1 MDNIEVPEYFICPIS
16 LQIMK
21 DPVTAITG
29 ITYDREC
36 IEHWL
41 FEFEGENMICP
52 VTKQALPKD
61 SDLTPNHTLLRLI
74 QAWCITN
81 ASMGIDRIPTP
92 KPPLNK
98 FHVLNL
104 VKGLWVPK
112 LQLKTLKKLEVL
124 AMENERNMKYM
135 VEAGVVKAMVTFI
148 IACYKKKETTGLEE
162 ALSILH
168 LLRSVEKK
176 IVQDENCQIIDAL
189 KWVLECDWDNKVTVK
204 NHAVLLLKTITG
216 KADSGVLER
225 LKVEFFERIIQVLRE
240 GISQQG
246 IKAALQVL
254 LDACPWGRN
263 RIMMVETGAVFQLI
277 ELELGS
283 PENRTTELILGVLF
297 HLCSCADGRAQLLS
311 HAGGIAVITKRIL
324 NVSPAAD
331 DRAMMIISLIC
342 KFSGTSW
349 VLQEM
354 LRVGT
359 ITKLCMVL
367 QVDCASYLKDKAR
380 EILRTHSNVWKNS
393 PCVDAPVLTRYSS
406 S

>member
-21 DPVTAITG
+21 DPVTTITG
-29 ITYDREC
+29 ITYDRES

-41 FEFEGENMICP
+41 LEFEGENMICP

-61 SDLTPNHTLLRLI
+61 SDLKPNHIIRRLI

-104 VKGLWVPK
+104 LKGLWVPK
-112 LQLKTLKKLEVL
+112 LQLKTLQKLEVL
-124 AMENERNMKYM
+124 AMENERSMKYL
-135 VEAGVVKAMVTFI
+135 VEAGVVKAVVTFI
-148 IACYKKKETTGLEE
+148 IACYKEKETTGLEE

-168 LLRSVEKK
+168 LLRSAEVKIGVVE
-176 IVQDENCQIIDAL
+176 NGQIIDAL

-204 NHAVLLLKTITG
+204 NHAVLLLKTVTG
-216 KADSGVLER
+216 KVDSGVLQR
-225 LKVEFFERIIQVLRE
+225 LKREFFETIIQVLRE
-240 GISQQG
+240 
-246 IKAALQVL
+246 
-254 LDACPWGRN
+254 
-263 RIMMVETGAVFQLI
+263 VFQLI
-277 ELELGS
+277 ELELS
-283 PENRTTELILGVLF
+283 SLENSTTELILGVLF
-297 HLCSCADGRAQLLS
+297 HLCSCAGGRAQLLS

-359 ITKLCMVL
+359 ITKLRMVL

-380 EILRTHSNVWKNS
+380 EILRTHANAWKNS
-393 PCVDAPVLTRYSS
+393 PLR
-406 S
+406 

>member
-21 DPVTAITG
+21 DPVTTITG
-29 ITYDREC
+29 ITYDRES

-41 FEFEGENMICP
+41 LEFEGENMICP

-61 SDLTPNHTLLRLI
+61 SDLKPNHIIRRLI

-104 VKGLWVPK
+104 LKGLWVPK
-112 LQLKTLKKLEVL
+112 LQLKTLQKLEVL
-124 AMENERNMKYM
+124 AMENERSMKYL
-135 VEAGVVKAMVTFI
+135 VEAGVVKAVVTFI
-148 IACYKKKETTGLEE
+148 IASYKEKETTGIEE

-168 LLRSVEKK
+168 LLRSAEVK
-176 IVQDENCQIIDAL
+176 IVLVENGQIIDAL

-204 NHAVLLLKTITG
+204 NHAVLLLKTVTG
-216 KADSGVLER
+216 KVDSGVLQR
-225 LKVEFFERIIQVLRE
+225 LKREFFETIIQVLRE

-246 IKAALQVL
+246 IKAALQYHR
-254 LDACPWGRN
+254 AH
-263 RIMMVETGAVFQLI
+263 
-277 ELELGS
+277 LGS
-283 PENRTTELILGVLF
+283 MF
-297 HLCSCADGRAQLLS
+297 HLCSCAGGRAQLLS

-359 ITKLCMVL
+359 ITKLRMVL

-380 EILRTHSNVWKNS
+380 EILRTHSNAWKNS